1 MDVLFLSLNWE
12 LAERVAVFSSEPSL
26 AQALPGTQRSSL
38 NPADLCPGALG
49 QQRGIT
55 CPSHSQVATGS
66 HESRLTHV
74 GRPSET
80 MVIWGRKIKAT
91 EGLVGKGCPVEQ
103 PEQKAVFTH
112 TQAASLPGLA

>member
-1 MDVLFLSLNWE
+1 
-12 LAERVAVFSSEPSL
+12 
-26 AQALPGTQRSSL
+26 
-38 NPADLCPGALG
+38 
-49 QQRGIT
+49 
-55 CPSHSQVATGS
+55 
-66 HESRLTHV
+66 
-74 GRPSET
+74 